1 MPGPVRNSFMR
12 HWYAVEVRISFLA
25 GRRAADSLSCAKL
38 KQGHPDVS
46 TVVVHPFAL
55 PKLDALLFYHSYV
68 VVGAVVAG
76 GTWYLTRLA
85 RGPSSEPP
93 LPYPSLSDS

>member
-12 HWYAVEVRISFLA
+12 HWYAVEVRIYSLA
-25 GRRAADSLSCAKL
+25 GRRAADSPSCAKL
-38 KQGHPDVS
+38 KQGHPHVS
-46 TVVVHPFAL
+46 TVVVHPLAL
-55 PKLDALLFYHSYV
+55 PKLDVLLFFHSYV

-85 RGPSSEPP
+85 RGPSSMPP
-93 LPYPSLSDS
+93 TTLPFVM